1 MTEPVVFRRPKE
13 AYARLDFVLC
23 APEQIVNPRMV
34 RSFRHKS
41 RPRFEWQA
49 HYEPHDGAP
58 AQEVRGFSSSVMS
71 TPEKWWP
78 VDMAPY
84 RGFISKSEL
93 TELAIMEARSKARAT
108 GLDPNNISPLQALI
122 ILLEHAHDDPTNL
135 AAAWFE
141 NAVAATEISRFLAQW
156 KNSDD

>member
-1 MTEPVVFRRPKE
+1 MPEPVVFRRPKE
-13 AYARLDFVLC
+13 AYARLDFIIC
-23 APEQIVNPRMV
+23 APEQIVNPRLV

-49 HYEPHDGAP
+49 HYEPQDGHP
-58 AQEVRGFSSSVMS
+58 TQEVRGFSSSVIS

-78 VDMAPY
+78 VDMTPY
-84 RGFISKSEL
+84 RGYVSK
-93 TELAIMEARSKARAT
+93 TEMTEMAIMEARRKARET
-108 GLDPNNISPLQALI
+108 GLDPDCISPLQALI
-122 ILLEHAHDDPTNL
+122 ILLEHANDDPTDL